1 MSVCLRVYM
10 CVLAVGELGVETFVQ
25 PDDSSSTRLA
35 GGAFDLIQVCCSVL
49 QCVAVLA
56 VLSTSFRCVAV
67 CCSVLQ
73 CVAVLAVLST
83 SFRFLCL

>member
-49 QCVAVLA
+49 QCVAV
-56 VLSTSFRCVAV
+56 
-67 CCSVLQ
+67 CCSAGGAFDFIQVLVSLSVDV
-73 CVAVLAVLST
+73 CVRVHV
-83 SFRFLCL
+83 